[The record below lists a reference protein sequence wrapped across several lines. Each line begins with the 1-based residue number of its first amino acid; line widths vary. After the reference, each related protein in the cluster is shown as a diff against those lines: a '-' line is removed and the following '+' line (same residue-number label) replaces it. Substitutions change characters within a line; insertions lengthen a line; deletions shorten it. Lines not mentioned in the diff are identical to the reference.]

1 MALTASG
8 LTVVGTITPSS
19 DKRLKFNEKPLVN
32 ALGVINK
39 LVPVEYDQTFD
50 LVDNYTQDTPQ
61 SHQAGFIAQDVQI
74 IEELRHAVVGGEVD
88 NDGKESIR
96 ALNYNAVFTYA
107 VKAIHELHGIVKQQP
122 IQTDLQQQHINK
134 LLGL

>member
-1 MALTASG
+1 MSLNHTG
-8 LTVVGTITPSS
+8 LFVIGPYTNSS
-19 DKRLKFNEKPLVN
+19 DKRLKYNEKPLVN

-61 SHQAGFIAQDVQI
+61 SHQAGVIAQYVKK
-74 IEELRHAVVGGEVD
+74 IEELKHAIVGGEAD
-88 NDGKESIR
+88 NDSKQSIIS
-96 ALNYNAVFTYA
+96 LNYNAVFTYGI
-107 VKAIHELHGIVKQQP
+107 KAIQELHEIVKQQQ
-122 IQTDLQQQHINK
+122 IQINLQQQQINK